1 MSEYIATIGLE
12 THIQLNTVTKA
23 FCSCKADSWNEPPN
37 TNICPICTGQP
48 GALPSPNAE
57 MVHKAVLLCHAVHA
71 RVAQVSFFDRKNY
84 LYAGMPNGYQ
94 VTQND
99 CPIGVDGYLDVEME
113 KSRIVRVR
121 IDNLHMEE
129 DAGKTRNEGDIRLI
143 DFNRSG
149 VPLVEMVTKPD
160 LHSAEEAAAYLIQLR
175 RLIRWIGISE
185 GNMEKAQLRCD
196 ANVSVAPF
204 GSDKPGCKC
213 EIKNINSIDA
223 VRKAIS
229 SEIERQIR
237 ELESGR
243 EVEQWTIEWD
253 NDAKEL
259 RKMRSKENA
268 VDYRFFRDPNLM
280 PVVLS
285 DKQIKVW
292 QKDLPEMPWVRKQ
305 RFILVYGLP
314 PYDAGI
320 LTEERNLSD
329 YYEKTLNYYHGDPK
343 LAANWIINEIL
354 RLINDNGG
362 DISALQIRP
371 KDLAEIIQ
379 MVDSR
384 SISPLIGKE
393 LVNLVQESGKT
404 PSQITV
410 ERNLTMINDDT
421 VLREIC
427 ENIIKTNPKETA
439 AYRAGK
445 ESLLGWF
452 TGQVMH
458 ETKGKADAK
467 LVGKIIK
474 QLLE

>member
-12 THIQLNTVTKA
+12 THIQLNTLTKA

-84 LYAGMPNGYQ
+84 LYADMPNGYQ

-99 CPIGVDGYLDVEME
+99 CPIGVSGYLDVEME

-196 ANVSVAPF
+196 ANVSVAHF
-204 GSDKPGCKC
+204 GSDEPGRKC

-268 VDYRFFRDPNLM
+268 VDYRFFREPNLM

-285 DKQIKVW
+285 DKQIKGW

-305 RFILVYGLP
+305 RFILEYGLP

-329 YYEKTLNYYHGDPK
+329 YYEKTLKYYHGDPK

-410 ERNLTMINDDT
+410 ERNLTMINDET

-427 ENIIKTNPKETA
+427 EKIISANPKETA
-439 AYRAGK
+439 AYRSGR